1 MIKSGF
7 ALAVVCATALVW
19 PVSAQEKLP
28 TQMGGL
34 VLSAW
39 GGGAAFSDL
48 QRFAAEARWQ
58 MPGGEF
64 REQGFARRLT
74 AETSPSFGVGVAYWF
89 SQRWGVRVQAGMSPS
104 RLEITVPEDEVARIP
119 ADSSLKSAEKLRSLQ
134 VSSLDAQVLYR
145 LPFTPGGLVAPYALA
160 GVGALRWAASGNE
173 PMPPEALQAFA
184 ENGSRT
190 RTAAV
195 LGLGVLIPMQRHNYA
210 LSFELTDHL
219 ALTPFT
225 RGTSAEL
232 QEGKVTVLTS
242 RNAPPAEG
250 RVHITNQVRILVG
263 VALLV
268 R

>member
-1 MIKSGF
+1 MNSRF
-7 ALAVVCATALVW
+7 PLAVVCATVFAW
-19 PVSAQEKLP
+19 PVSAQEKPP

-58 MPGGEF
+58 LPGGEF
-64 REQGFARRLT
+64 REQEFARRLT
-74 AETSPSFGVGVAYWF
+74 AETSPAFGVGVAYWF
-89 SQRWGVRVQAGMSPS
+89 SPRWGIRAQAGMSPS
-104 RLEITVPEDEVARIP
+104 RLEITVPDDEVSRFP
-119 ADSSLKSAEKLRSLQ
+119 ADSSMEGAGKLRSLQ

-145 LPFTPGGLVAPYALA
+145 LPVTPGGLITPYALA

-173 PMPPEALQAFA
+173 PIPPEAQQAFA
-184 ENGSRT
+184 GRGSRT

-195 LGLGVLIPMQRHNYA
+195 LGLGVLIPMHRHNYA

-225 RGTSAEL
+225 NGTSTEL
-232 QEGKVTVLTS
+232 QEGSVTVLTKRS
-242 RNAPPAEG
+242 APPAEG
-250 RVHITNQVRILVG
+250 HVRVTNQVRILVG